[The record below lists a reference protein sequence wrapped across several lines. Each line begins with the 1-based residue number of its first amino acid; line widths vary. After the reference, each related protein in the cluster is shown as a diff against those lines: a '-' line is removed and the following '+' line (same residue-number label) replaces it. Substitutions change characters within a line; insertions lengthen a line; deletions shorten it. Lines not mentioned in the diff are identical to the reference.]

1 MNYDRSTAQL
11 TEEDI
16 WLKQEAAERRREE
29 QLIMKADQ
37 KAAGTSPL
45 ATATA
50 LHSEAGVRLLCRV

>member
-29 QLIMKADQ
+29 QLIMKAE